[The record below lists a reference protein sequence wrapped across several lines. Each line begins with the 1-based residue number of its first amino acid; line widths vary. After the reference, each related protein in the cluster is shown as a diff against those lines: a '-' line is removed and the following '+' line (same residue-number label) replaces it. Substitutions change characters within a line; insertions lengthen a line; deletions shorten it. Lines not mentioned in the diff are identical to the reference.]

1 MLQTASML
9 LTYSKQPSSVAVESA
24 ERIPR
29 TSASK
34 CSERTTL
41 AASQGHDLLLFNRMV
56 VVVEPQSLISQ
67 ILEDLEIAQDGV
79 GGVSMGRPQ
88 P

>member
-24 ERIPR
+24 ERNPR
-29 TSASK
+29 TSALK
-34 CSERTTL
+34 CSERTAL
-41 AASQGHDLLLFNRMV
+41 AASQGHDVLLFNRM

-67 ILEDLEIAQDGV
+67 ILEDFEISQDGV
-79 GGVSMGRPQ
+79 GVVSMGRPQ